1 MPDTVTPQGSTNFTM
16 WLQWGKM
23 ALQDSRERKES
34 ERWSS
39 WKRNKPTRF
48 QDVKVQAETLRESI
62 NPFLGGAGR
71 Y

>member
-48 QDVKVQAETLRESI
+48 QDVKVQGLV
-62 NPFLGGAGR
+62 
-71 Y
+71 